1 MKLPKNPTEAQIL
14 AVTGLVIKSIYTR
27 GTVAV
32 QTLDLDSQG
41 RLTGIFLG
49 DGVRFRYT
57 IDNGILSY
65 APVNPKDLP
74 SEEGISLSEDALD
87 FARLKI
93 AGNTKQEKKCKVGYA
108 CGYSCISQ
116 GKVCNKA
123 LPGQAKNGAEWV
135 KMQKEK
141 ESQQQGQQQ
150 AEDSLDKWIDAEL
163 KKLGLKKKGVGQLK
177 PVRGIEAD
185 QNVMQDVNRI
195 RQFKKVGEG
204 VQGEVFIDEVNNI
217 VYKVPKA
224 GFGTAPDGAE
234 VKLLVD
240 ANKVGVGPKI
250 LGFDP
255 NTGIIAMQRI
265 DGVPV
270 ESRKRI
276 GKAQAKSAMRDLVQQ
291 VQALHNANIAHTD
304 LHGGNIL
311 IGKDGARIID
321 FGFAKRRPSQRDRST
336 DILQMMYVF
345 QQQGWMSSSNPRATQ
360 KTAADDLIWELLRE
374 QKKGKL
380 PPDIYDRILNLIG

>member
-74 SEEGISLSEDALD
+74 SEEGVSLSEDALD

-116 GKVCNKA
+116 NKVCNKA

-141 ESQQQGQQQ
+141 ETPTGSR
-150 AEDSLDKWIDAEL
+150 
-163 KKLGLKKKGVGQLK
+163 
-177 PVRGIEAD
+177 PP
-185 QNVMQDVNRI
+185 
-195 RQFKKVGEG
+195 FKFGGKE
-204 VQGEVFIDEVNNI
+204 
-217 VYKVPKA
+217 YKVTDEWESVYQAGAALQPK
-224 GFGTAPDGAE
+224 GASTLW
-234 VKLLVD
+234 KSRFYPSSIIGLM
-240 ANKVGVGPKI
+240 KKM
-250 LGFDP
+250 
-255 NTGIIAMQRI
+255 NTQGSKEWQAFAKWAVMKEKY
-265 DGVPV
+265 DNDFH
-270 ESRKRI
+270 SRKRL
-276 GKAQAKSAMRDLVQQ
+276 GLDKR
-291 VQALHNANIAHTD
+291 
-304 LHGGNIL
+304 
-311 IGKDGARIID
+311 
-321 FGFAKRRPSQRDRST
+321 FGTKPFE
-336 DILQMMYVF
+336 
-345 QQQGWMSSSNPRATQ
+345 W
-360 KTAADDLIWELLRE
+360 W
-374 QKKGKL
+374 
-380 PPDIYDRILNLIG
+380 